1 MDEFYSS
8 LESQKHDLKAL
19 QRERT
24 ALKKLENVRR
34 DHDNRLEALRYEQNE
49 DKRKALVI
57 ENNLELVSYIC

>member
-57 ENNLELVSYIC
+57 ENNLELVS